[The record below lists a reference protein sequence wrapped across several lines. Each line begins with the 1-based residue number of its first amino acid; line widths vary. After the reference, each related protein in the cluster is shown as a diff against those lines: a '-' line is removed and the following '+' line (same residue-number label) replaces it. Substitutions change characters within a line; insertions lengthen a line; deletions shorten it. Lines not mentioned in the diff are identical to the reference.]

1 MPKKLNQPP
10 LELTGPE
17 FVALI
22 GNAERRY
29 LAQSLTEHQ
38 GHHIGDREAL
48 DYIELVTT
56 HETQA
61 RAHLRRFLCDSVA
74 VEHLPRALNLFDTVD
89 VNPGILLAMFITGD
103 IVLTGM
109 DEAIGTLPKL
119 DALMRI
125 YSKGEYGL

>member
-22 GNAERRY
+22 GNAERRFMADS
-29 LAQSLTEHQ
+29 LAEHRE
-38 GHHIGDREAL
+38 HHIGDREAL
-48 DYIELVTT
+48 DYIEFVTA
-56 HETQA
+56 HEKQA
-61 RAHLRRFLCDSVA
+61 RAHLRRYICDSVA

-109 DEAIGTLPKL
+109 DEAIELLPKL
-119 DALMRI
+119 DAVMRI
-125 YSKGEYGL
+125 HSKGEYGL